1 MVKCAKDY
9 FMAGI
14 LVSACLCGIPCRY
27 DGRSKPVDRFVEM
40 LRCGEC
46 IPFCP
51 EKLGGLTT
59 PREPAVLSGGDG
71 FSVLDGAA
79 KVILSDTDGD
89 VTDEFIRGAEL
100 SVMYASS
107 LNPESI
113 YLKEKSPSCGVRR
126 GVNMPGV
133 AAAALIRSGF
143 RVEAVD

>member
-1 MVKCAKDY
+1 
-9 FMAGI
+9 MAGII

-27 DGRSKPVDRFVEM
+27 DGRSKPVERFVEM
-40 LRCGEC
+40 LRYGSCV
-46 IPFCP
+46 PFCP
-51 EKLGGLTT
+51 ERLGGLTT

-71 FSVLDGAA
+71 FSVLDGGA
-79 KVILSDTDGD
+79 KVILSATDGD
-89 VTDEFIRGAEL
+89 VTDAFIRGAEL

-113 YLKEKSPSCGVRR
+113 YLKEKSPSCGVRC